1 MIPVTR
7 MNNQRIHL
15 NPDLI
20 ESVEESGDT
29 VLILTN
35 GHRLVVR
42 ESAEEI
48 VRRVIEYRRSLL
60 SAASQAAAG
69 GGAPSVAVVGAL
81 ADIARK
87 GGE

>member
-42 ESAEEI
+42 ESAEEV
-48 VRRVIEYRRSLL
+48 VRRVIEYRRALL
-60 SAASQAAAG
+60 SAATQAAG
-69 GGAPSVAVVGAL
+69 GGGARCAAVAGAR
-81 ADIARK
+81 ADVAGK
-87 GGE
+87 GEE